1 MEQKQF
7 YKRKI
12 YIINKDLQLKYLFTI
27 ISMIF
32 ISVAAVSFITFY
44 VIWDNVIREFFFI
57 PEAAKKLGDIFT
69 KTSEIAFA
77 GTIVVLVIFGV
88 AGIFLSHRV
97 AGPLYRV
104 ERVAEE
110 ISKGNLDVS
119 VRFRKSDELR
129 TLADSL
135 NRMITGIKGIV
146 MEDKHI
152 IGNLSAVSEKLATDV
167 RKQKGLK
174 KDVISTIKKLNGIIL
189 KLKHTTD
196 KFKT

>member
-1 MEQKQF
+1 MDQKQF

-27 ISMIF
+27 ISMIA
-32 ISVAAVSFITFY
+32 ISVVAVSFVTFY
-44 VIWDNVIREFFFI
+44 VIWDNVIKEFFFI
-57 PEAAKKLGDIFT
+57 PEAAKKLGDIFVR
-69 KTSEIAFA
+69 TSEIAA
-77 GTIVVLVIFGV
+77 GFTLLILAVFSI

-110 ISKGNLDVS
+110 LSKGNLDIKVQ
-119 VRFRKSDELR
+119 FRKSDELR

-135 NRMITGIKGIV
+135 NKMIEGIRGMV
-146 MEDKHI
+146 TEDKKI
-152 IGNLSAVSEKLATDV
+152 IGNLFEVSEKLASDV
-167 RKQKGLK
+167 KKQKGLK
-174 KDVISTIKKLNGIIL
+174 RDVISTIKKLNGIIQ
-189 KLKHTTD
+189 KLKITTD